1 MAMLQT
7 GSFTGWLAASN
18 NACTDSVSF
27 AYTVHGLPQVSI
39 SPSTPRICLGDTLA
53 LTINTNAT
61 LQWNASSTLQATTNG
76 ARVWPATETRYR
88 VQAVSQ
94 QGCKNSDSVN
104 VQVIQTFKVQV
115 SPDVHI
121 CVGTNTTLTAS
132 GATAYQ
138 WAPAAGLSQPNSA
151 NPIANPITTT
161 RYTLT
166 GSDAFGC
173 FTDTA
178 SILVTVNPLPQVDPL
193 PNIEVQGGESIT
205 IVANANLPNL
215 QWAWTPATY
224 LSCSNCPNPTIR
236 PLNDVVYT
244 VTATTAAGC
253 KSSVSFEVK
262 VLCSKER
269 IYIPNAFTPN
279 GDGLND
285 RFKLLGGGVS
295 TVRYLRI
302 TDRWGKT
309 IFERKM
315 VPFGSTEAS
324 WDGNY
329 PNGSAAPSG
338 NYLFVAE
345 LECARGETFR
355 FDGGVMLLR

>member
-1 MAMLQT
+1 MLQT
-7 GSFTGWLAASN
+7 GNFTGWLAASN
-18 NACTDSVSF
+18 SACTDSVSF
-27 AYTVHGLPQVSI
+27 AYTVHGLPQVTI
-39 SPSTPRICLGDTLA
+39 APSTPRICLGDTLA
-53 LTINTNAT
+53 LTVNANAT
-61 LQWNASSTLQATTNG
+61 LQWNASSTLQPTTNG
-76 ARVWPATETRYR
+76 ARVWPTADTRYR

-94 QGCKNSDSVN
+94 QGCTHADSVMVRV
-104 VQVIQTFKVQV
+104 VQPFSVQV

-121 CVGTNTTLTAS
+121 CTGASATLTAS

-138 WAPAAGLSQPNSA
+138 WSPAAGLSQPNST
-151 NPIANPITTT
+151 NTIATPTATI

-178 SILVTVNPLPQVDPL
+178 SVLVTVNPLPQID
-193 PNIEVQGGESIT
+193 NITDKEVNGGESIE
-205 IVANANLPNL
+205 VLANANLPNL
-215 QWAWTPATY
+215 QWTWTPATY

-244 VTATTAAGC
+244 VTATSAAGC
-253 KSSVSFEVK
+253 KASVSFGVK

-285 RFKLLGGGVS
+285 RFKLLGGGVT

-302 TDRWGKT
+302 IDRWGKT

-315 VPFGSTEAS
+315 VPFGSIEAS

-338 NYLFVAE
+338 NYQFMAE
-345 LECARGETFR
+345 LECGSGETFR
-355 FDGGVMLLR
+355 FDGGVRLLR